1 MANITSIR
9 SFLKD
14 TQAGLDLL
22 LSLTDEQLESREKF
36 GDMKNM
42 LLTER
47 EAADRL
53 VTEIREWHL
62 DHVTGFGFKAKK
74 RHLEEALENFE
85 MERSSDL
92 FAKPTSTYT
101 PAGEGETYTP
111 LVAAIRAAEAEEGK
125 IRIEGKTYTPLLSR
139 TPLMDAMRAAAESEA
154 DGNVDAAPLDEP
166 EERVPTLAEVIAAP
180 IDDREEEEVQPPLLV
195 DLFAENVEPCD
206 DEEPDPAARATSL
219 YDSIRR
225 LDLRKTATAALE
237 DADIRNLGQLISQTP
252 DYLLSLPQ
260 FGTASLDDVVEGL
273 KALGL
278 DWPNGERAKEATSDA
293 QEILRRNS
301 AYARAYY
308 RKHRKKILKQQSDY
322 RRDVRNKLQK
332 LEDISNE
339 GGDQ

>member
-125 IRIEGKTYTPLLSR
+125 IRIEGKTY
-139 TPLMDAMRAAAESEA
+139 
-154 DGNVDAAPLDEP
+154 NVDAAPLDEP

-252 DYLLSLPQ
+252 AYLLSLPH
-260 FGTASLDDVVEGL
+260 FGTASLDNVVEGL
-273 KALGL
+273 NALGL

>member
-36 GDMKNM
+36 ADMKNM

-47 EAADRL
+47 EAADKFI
-53 VTEIREWHL
+53 TEIREWHL
-62 DHVTGFGFKAKK
+62 NHVTGFGFKAKK
-74 RHLEEALENFE
+74 RHLEEVLENFE
-85 MERSSDL
+85 MKRSSGL
-92 FAKPTSTYT
+92 SAKPTIPDT
-101 PAGEGETYTP
+101 PP
-111 LVAAIRAAEAEEGK
+111 
-125 IRIEGKTYTPLLSR
+125 SR

-180 IDDREEEEVQPPLLV
+180 IYDREEEKEEAQLPLLA
-195 DLFAENVEPCD
+195 DLIAEPR
-206 DEEPDPAARATSL
+206 EEEKPDPSLRATSL

-225 LDLRKTATAALE
+225 LNLRKNATAALE
-237 DADIRNLGQLISQTP
+237 DADICNLGQLISQTP
-252 DYLLSLPQ
+252 DYLLSLPY
-260 FGTASLDDVVEGL
+260 FGTASMDDVVEGL
-273 KALGL
+273 NALGL
-278 DWPNGERAKEATSDA
+278 DWPNGERAEEATSDA

-308 RKHRKKILKQQSDY
+308 KKHRNKILKQQSDY
-322 RRDVRNKLQK
+322 RRDVRDKLQK

-339 GGDQ
+339 GRGQ

>member
-36 GDMKNM
+36 ADMKNM

-47 EAADRL
+47 EAADKFI
-53 VTEIREWHL
+53 TEIREWHL
-62 DHVTGFGFKAKK
+62 NHVTGFGFKAKK
-74 RHLEEALENFE
+74 RHLEEVLENFE
-85 MERSSDL
+85 MKRSSGL
-92 FAKPTSTYT
+92 SAKPTIPDT
-101 PAGEGETYTP
+101 PP
-111 LVAAIRAAEAEEGK
+111 
-125 IRIEGKTYTPLLSR
+125 SR

-154 DGNVDAAPLDEP
+154 DGNIDAAPLDEP

-180 IDDREEEEVQPPLLV
+180 IYDREEEKEEAQLPLLA
-195 DLFAENVEPCD
+195 DLIAEPR
-206 DEEPDPAARATSL
+206 EEEKPDPSLRATSL

-225 LDLRKTATAALE
+225 LNLRKNATAALE
-237 DADIRNLGQLISQTP
+237 DADICNLGQLISQTP
-252 DYLLSLPQ
+252 DYLLSLPY
-260 FGTASLDDVVEGL
+260 FGTASMDDVVEGL
-273 KALGL
+273 NALGL
-278 DWPNGERAKEATSDA
+278 DWPNGERAEEATSDA

-308 RKHRKKILKQQSDY
+308 KKHRNKILKQQSDY
-322 RRDVRNKLQK
+322 RRDVRDKLQK

-339 GGDQ
+339 GRGQ

>member
-36 GDMKNM
+36 ADMKNM

-47 EAADRL
+47 EAADKFI
-53 VTEIREWHL
+53 TEIREWHL
-62 DHVTGFGFKAKK
+62 NHVTGFGFKAKK

-85 MERSSDL
+85 MKRSSGL
-92 FAKPTSTYT
+92 SAKPTIPDT
-101 PAGEGETYTP
+101 PP
-111 LVAAIRAAEAEEGK
+111 
-125 IRIEGKTYTPLLSR
+125 SR
-139 TPLMDAMRAAAESEA
+139 TPLTDALRAAAESE
-154 DGNVDAAPLDEP
+154 GNVFAPLDEL

-180 IDDREEEEVQPPLLV
+180 IDDREEEKEEAQLPLLA
-195 DLFAENVEPCD
+195 DLIAEPR
-206 DEEPDPAARATSL
+206 EEEKPDPSLRATSL

-225 LDLRKTATAALE
+225 LNLRKNATAALE
-237 DADIRNLGQLISQTP
+237 DADICNLGQLISQTP
-252 DYLLSLPQ
+252 DYLLSLPY
-260 FGTASLDDVVEGL
+260 FGTASMDDVVEGL
-273 KALGL
+273 NALGL
-278 DWPNGERAKEATSDA
+278 DWPNGERAEEATSDA

-308 RKHRKKILKQQSDY
+308 KKHRNKILKQQSDY
-322 RRDVRNKLQK
+322 RRDVRDKLQK

-339 GGDQ
+339 GRGQ

>member
-36 GDMKNM
+36 ADMKNM

-47 EAADRL
+47 EAADKFI
-53 VTEIREWHL
+53 TEIREWHL
-62 DHVTGFGFKAKK
+62 NHVTGFGFKAKK

-85 MERSSDL
+85 MKRSSGL
-92 FAKPTSTYT
+92 SAKPTIPDT
-101 PAGEGETYTP
+101 PP
-111 LVAAIRAAEAEEGK
+111 
-125 IRIEGKTYTPLLSR
+125 SR

-180 IDDREEEEVQPPLLV
+180 IYDREEEKEEAQLPLLA
-195 DLFAENVEPCD
+195 DLIAEPR
-206 DEEPDPAARATSL
+206 EEEKPDPSLRATSL

-225 LDLRKTATAALE
+225 LNLRKNATAALE
-237 DADIRNLGQLISQTP
+237 DADICNLGQLISQTP
-252 DYLLSLPQ
+252 DYLLSLPY
-260 FGTASLDDVVEGL
+260 FGTASMDDVVEGL
-273 KALGL
+273 NALGL
-278 DWPNGERAKEATSDA
+278 DWPNGERAEEATSDA

-308 RKHRKKILKQQSDY
+308 KKHRNKILKQQSDY
-322 RRDVRNKLQK
+322 RRDVRDKLQK

-339 GGDQ
+339 GRGQ

>member
-22 LSLTDEQLESREKF
+22 LSLTDEQLEDREKF
-36 GDMKNM
+36 ADMKNM

-47 EAADRL
+47 EAADKL
-53 VTEIREWHL
+53 ITEIREWHL
-62 DHVTGFGFKAKK
+62 GHVTGFGFKAKK

-101 PAGEGETYTP
+101 PAGEG
-111 LVAAIRAAEAEEGK
+111 
-125 IRIEGKTYTPLLSR
+125 KTYN
-139 TPLMDAMRAAAESEA
+139 AY
-154 DGNVDAAPLDEP
+154 NVDAAPLDEP

-180 IDDREEEEVQPPLLV
+180 IDDREEEEEEVQPPLLV

>member
-36 GDMKNM
+36 ADMKNM

-47 EAADRL
+47 EAADKFI
-53 VTEIREWHL
+53 TEIREWHL
-62 DHVTGFGFKAKK
+62 KHVTGFGFKAKK

-85 MERSSDL
+85 MGRSSDL
-92 FAKPTSTYT
+92 LAKPTSTYT
-101 PAGEGETYTP
+101 PAGEGKTYTP

-125 IRIEGKTYTPLLSR
+125 IRIEGKTY
-139 TPLMDAMRAAAESEA
+139 
-154 DGNVDAAPLDEP
+154 NVDAAPLDEL

-180 IDDREEEEVQPPLLV
+180 IDDREEEKEEAQLPLLA
-195 DLFAENVEPCD
+195 DLIAEPQ
-206 DEEPDPAARATSL
+206 EEEKPDPSLRATSL

-225 LDLRKTATAALE
+225 LNLRKNATAALE
-237 DADIRNLGQLISQTP
+237 DADICNLGQLISQTP
-252 DYLLSLPQ
+252 DYLLSLPY
-260 FGTASLDDVVEGL
+260 FGTASMDDVVEGL
-273 KALGL
+273 NALGL

-301 AYARAYY
+301 AYAQAYY
-308 RKHRKKILKQQSDY
+308 KKHRNKILKQQSDY
-322 RRDVRNKLQK
+322 RRDVRDKLQK

-339 GGDQ
+339 GRGQ